1 LAGIVAQMAGPIRA
15 CAASLLE
22 LEGEAPGSPKE
33 ALRRFTESLGEPGW
47 GEILAQ
53 LSQARETRV
62 LPPGVAGETVLRLIE
77 LTQRLRERARRL
89 S

>member
-1 LAGIVAQMAGPIRA
+1 MAGPIRA
-15 CAASLLE
+15 SAASLLE
-22 LEGEAPGSPKE
+22 LEGGKPGSPKE

-47 GEILAQ
+47 GETLARV
-53 LSQARETRV
+53 SQARETRI

-77 LTQRLRERARRL
+77 LTGRLAERARRL